1 MTPCTV
7 VVMVEVL
14 NCTDETSAVTLT
26 VSVME
31 PTVRAAFTV
40 TSPPV
45 STVMFSCTN
54 FWNPE
59 ACTATLYVPG

>member
-26 VSVME
+26 VSVTE
-31 PTVRAAFTV
+31 PIVRAAFTV

-45 STVMFSCTN
+45 STVTFSCTN
-54 FWNPE
+54 LWNPG
-59 ACTATLYVPG
+59 ACTDTVYVPG